1 MPRGNSP
8 AGRKKSALLRL
19 NGDLLSV
26 EALPVFEIVEAY
38 GVEDRAVVLE
48 SASSENL
55 TAIFV
60 RVMVAGD
67 AFIECLDGSLVNF
80 GALLFADPLLER
92 RVGRFSFHEFGKR
105 GVIDPEPVE
114 NRLVE
119 TFADSR
125 ILAVEFS
132 GIFERNLL
140 PEAGK
145 VKESA
150 RACGTGADEWDDLCH
165 DFCIY

>member
-19 NGDLLSV
+19 TGDLLSV

-38 GVEDRAVVLE
+38 GVEDCAVVLE
-48 SASSENL
+48 SASGENFP
-55 TAIFV
+55 AIFV

-67 AFIECLDGSLVNF
+67 AFVECLDGGLVKF

-92 RVGRFSFHEFGKR
+92 GVGRFGFHEFGKR
-105 GVIDPEPVE
+105 VVLDPETVE
-114 NRLVE
+114 NHLVE

-125 ILAVEFS
+125 ILTVEFS

-140 PEAGK
+140 RSEERRVGK
-145 VKESA
+145 ECVSRWATDRSRKMH
-150 RACGTGADEWDDLCH
+150 R
-165 DFCIY
+165 